1 MKKSLFLKRTLV
13 FLSYI
18 NWFTFTTKQT
28 NSVNYSQ
35 NIITIFHF
43 LPRYTPMI
51 IVFCLFKYLVFR
63 EKEIFL
69 QHRIEAHTKTKTV
82 QHPRTMRLHL
92 FFWWLKTDQLTT
104 KNDMLIPGVKRI
116 RCATTAK
123 SKQSINIFV
132 GFFSSLV
139 CVCFIRFSLFV
150 FGGRKKNTNTT
161 QKLSTKW
168 KESSCRVLVTQN
180 RLKILLRFFFLYAIF
195 F

>member
-1 MKKSLFLKRTLV
+1 MV

-18 NWFTFTTKQT
+18 NWITFTTKQT

-132 GFFSSLV
+132 GFFFSRM
-139 CVCFIRFSLFV
+139 CVSYSVFSFRF
-150 FGGRKKNTNTT
+150 RRAQKKYQHNTKTFNEM
-161 QKLSTKW
+161 KG
-168 KESSCRVLVTQN
+168 
-180 RLKILLRFFFLYAIF
+180 ILLSRFGHSKPIKNSFQILYAIF